1 MSNDSEVFMFSEI
14 GSQSFALTETV
25 TRQQT
30 FWCLQG
36 GIQLSRSYLEGRS
49 IKMWTYANRSET
61 GEGGEVGLCQC
72 KRLHIYSFN
81 WAPTQWTT

>member
-30 FWCLQG
+30 F
-36 GIQLSRSYLEGRS
+36 
-49 IKMWTYANRSET
+49 
-61 GEGGEVGLCQC
+61 
-72 KRLHIYSFN
+72 
-81 WAPTQWTT
+81 